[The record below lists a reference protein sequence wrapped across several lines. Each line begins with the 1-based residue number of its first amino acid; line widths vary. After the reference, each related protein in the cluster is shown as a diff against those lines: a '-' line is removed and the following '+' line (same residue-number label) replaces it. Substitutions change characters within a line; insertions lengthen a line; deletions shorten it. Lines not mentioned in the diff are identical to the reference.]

1 MAVRGLRHLGL
12 KFLSIALAA
21 LLWLV
26 VSGEQI
32 VERALRI
39 PLEFTNLPAHLEMVG
54 DTPTVVDVRV
64 RGSSGALS
72 RIATGDLVAVLDL
85 RSARAGRR
93 LFHLT
98 GGDVRSPFGVE
109 VVTVSPSN
117 VAIVFEQSATKVVP
131 VVPAVEG
138 DPADGFVV
146 GTVTAEPPTVEVIG
160 PLSALTTLT
169 EAITEPI
176 TVAGASRPV
185 RESVT
190 IGVPD
195 PAVRLRT
202 PQSAIVTVNIG
213 AAPIDRRIAD
223 VVVTA
228 RGGSNSRTPQ
238 IVPAKVTVIVRGSHE
253 VVNDLT
259 PSTMEAAVDLEGL
272 GQGQYQ
278 LPVRVTPPQHVIVV
292 RVEPS
297 QVRVRIP

>member
-1 MAVRGLRHLGL
+1 MAVRGFRHLGL
-12 KFLSIALAA
+12 KFLSIALAG

-39 PLEFTNLPAHLEMVG
+39 PLEFTNLPAQLEMVG

-72 RIATGDLVAVLDL
+72 RIGSGDLVAVLDL
-85 RSARAGRR
+85 RSARPGRR

-117 VAIVFEQSATKVVP
+117 VAVAFEQSATKVVP

-138 DPADGFVV
+138 EPADGYVV
-146 GTVTAEPPTVEVIG
+146 GTVTAEPATVEVIG
-160 PLSALTTLT
+160 PVSALTNLT
-169 EAITEPI
+169 EAITEPVTI
-176 TVAGASRPV
+176 AGASAPV

-202 PQSAIVTVNIG
+202 PQSATVTVDVG

-223 VVVTA
+223 VTITLRS
-228 RGGSNSRTPQ
+228 RGSRTPQ
-238 IVPAKVTVIVRGSHE
+238 VVPPTVAVIVRGSHE
-253 VVNDLT
+253 VVNGLT
-259 PSTMEAAVDLEGL
+259 PIMLDAAVDLEGL

-278 LPVRVTPPQHVIVV
+278 LPVRVTPPQHVTVV
-292 RVEPS
+292 RVEPA